1 MILKYLHIHNIAS
14 IADAEIDFKGEILGD
29 ASIFLITGETG
40 AGKSTILDAICLA
53 LYDKTPRMTSVA
65 KEDIGAGLD
74 NDDKYYF
81 NDNSQFLR
89 RGTGEGWVKLKF
101 DGNDGKEYEATWAIQ
116 RNYKKPDRRL
126 QKPTRSLTSEDGIY
140 AETNKRV
147 IPDKIIEL
155 TGLDYD
161 QFCRTVMLAQGDF
174 SKFLK
179 SEKGEKS
186 EILEKLTGTEIY
198 SIIGRKIATHY
209 LEKKREW
216 EEIKLEIKN
225 ITLLTEEEKLEKKQ
239 SIDNLNKES
248 CGISKNI
255 EEIGKKV
262 KWFQDIKNLNVLKSE
277 SSARLEKLEAITKSE
292 SYLGEETLIKD
303 YNLSEEARQMYREKE
318 SCRNLLNE
326 KEILFVK
333 LQENIDNCAKAVEAA
348 ESEVKKIQKEIEEKL
363 KYEEKLNPTKI
374 NDEMHNLNKRLISV
388 GEVSV
393 AYVNL
398 NNSKSRLDEFSTDF
412 KSKQKTVDE
421 CDVTIKTLSDPIK
434 TGEKR
439 LTEASSDLAK
449 IELAT
454 SEAVKSIRMSVKE
467 GDMCPVC
474 GATIE
479 KRLEES
485 LFSSMLLTLSEKK
498 KVIEQD
504 LLQLKSKDYSAKELK
519 KDTTSALKV
528 LYEKIEK
535 QTKKVAELSKE
546 FETKIKEC
554 GYGDIPSLELPEII
568 QNEKMALNNSISELR
583 KTQKEAEELRQKI
596 AEMQRSLKKVM
607 LSLEKKK
614 EESVKSIVA
623 MSEWKIDKKNIEEKL
638 NSITEIITNFLN
650 CNNNI
655 TESRLKQ
662 LSGTD
667 KETIDNIEC
676 SHKKTIENINRELG
690 ALTNISNQI
699 SALELNNPEFEE
711 SESEESLNERIAS
724 FAESLNR
731 KQREIG
737 QLKEQLEKDETARKS
752 FEKKIKKEEEAREEK
767 EKWEGLY
774 RLLGDTDGIKFRN
787 VAQSFVLHSLLD
799 NANMYMRNFT
809 DRYTLT
815 CNPGSLAIL
824 VKDCYHPSEPQ
835 PASILSGGESFMASL
850 SLALSL
856 SNMRSG
862 GGGADVLFIDEG
874 FGTLSP
880 EYLGNVMDTLEKLH
894 QIGGRKV
901 GLISHVPEMK
911 ERIPV
916 QINVNR
922 ESPALSRVSICCL
935 R

>member
-1 MILKYLHIHNIAS
+1 MILKNLYIHNIAS

-40 AGKSTILDAICLA
+40 AGKSTLLDAICLA

-65 KEDIGAGLD
+65 KEDIGAGFD
-74 NDDKYYF
+74 NDDKYYY

-126 QKPTRSLTSEDGIY
+126 QKPTRSLISEDGSY

-198 SIIGRKIATHY
+198 SIIGKKIATHY
-209 LEKKREW
+209 LEKKRAW
-216 EEIKLEIKN
+216 EEIRFEIKN
-225 ITLLTEEEKLEKKQ
+225 ISLLTEEEIFEKKQ
-239 SIDNLNKES
+239 GIDNLIKES
-248 CGISKNI
+248 DEITKKAEEVGI
-255 EEIGKKV
+255 KV
-262 KWFQDIKNLNVLKSE
+262 KWLQDIKNLKVMKSE
-277 SSARLEKLEAITKSE
+277 SSSKLEELEAITKSE
-292 SYLGEETLIKD
+292 SYIEEKTLVED
-303 YNLSEEARQMYREKE
+303 YNLSEEARQFYREKE
-318 SCRNLLNE
+318 NCLNLIQGKE
-326 KEILFVK
+326 KLYLK
-333 LQENIDNCAKAVEAA
+333 LKDNVENCAKAVEVA
-348 ESEVKKIQKEIEEKL
+348 ESEVKTLQKGLEENL
-363 KYEEKLNPTKI
+363 KYEEQLNPSKI
-374 NDEMHNLNKRLISV
+374 NDEIHNLNKRLSDIS
-388 GEVSV
+388 EVSV
-393 AYVNL
+393 ALANL
-398 NNSKSRLDEFSTDF
+398 NNSKSRLDELFSEV
-412 KSKQKTVDE
+412 KGKQKTIDE
-421 CDVTIKTLSDPIK
+421 CDVVIKSLSDPIK
-434 TGEKR
+434 KGEAR
-439 LTEASSDLAK
+439 LLEATSDLAK

-454 SEAVKSIRMSVKE
+454 SDAVKSIRLSVAE

-474 GATIE
+474 GSKIE
-479 KRLEES
+479 KKLEES
-485 LFSSMLLTLSEKK
+485 LFSSMLLTLSENKK
-498 KVIEQD
+498 AMEHD
-504 LLQLKSKDYSAKELK
+504 LLQLKSKQYSAMELQKE
-519 KDTTSALKV
+519 TMNILKV
-528 LYEKIEK
+528 LNDKIEK
-535 QTKKVAELSKE
+535 QIKKTADLSKE
-546 FETKIKEC
+546 FESKTEEC
-554 GYGDIPSLELPEII
+554 GYGNIDHVKLPEII
-568 QNEKMALNNSISELR
+568 ENEKQTLNNSISGLR
-583 KTQKEAEELRQKI
+583 KIQKEAGELRQTI
-596 AEMQRSLKKVM
+596 AGRQKALKNVM
-607 LSLEKKK
+607 ISLEKKR
-614 EESVKSIVA
+614 EESMKSIIA
-623 MSEWKIDKKNIEEKL
+623 MSEWKTDKKNIEDKL
-638 NSITEIITNFLN
+638 NTVTERITSFLN
-650 CNNNI
+650 SNDDM
-655 TESRLKQ
+655 TEMRLKQ
-662 LSGTD
+662 LSETD
-667 KETIDNIEC
+667 
-676 SHKKTIENINRELG
+676 KKTIDRIEQSHKTVSENINREIG
-690 ALTNISNQI
+690 ALTNISHQI
-699 SALELNNPEFEE
+699 TSLELNKPKFEE
-711 SESEESLNERIAS
+711 EESEESLKECM
-724 FAESLNR
+724 ETLTVSLNL

-737 QLKEQLEKDETARKS
+737 QFKEQLEKDESARKS

-799 NANMYMRNFT
+799 NANMYMKNFT

-922 ESPALSRVSICCL
+922 ESPALSRVSICSL